1 MDFRNT
7 TDNTKSIINIDLE
20 LLKSLGHAKTLSFNE
35 ILFCTSLV
43 WIFPIHTGRLISGS
57 SPASGSQRIL

>member
-43 WIFPIHTGRLISGS
+43 
-57 SPASGSQRIL
+57 